1 MAGYWCIMQYWRR
14 SHSTTC
20 MVISFLTSI
29 VNSLSLPPTTSK
41 TTVISLSTQTTTKIK
56 IKKIKKNKKSAK
68 IVIPYICWKALE
80 ELMFCK
86 WLFSFTLHTNSFM
99 LYMVWEELIV
109 YNVQLYITRYD
120 TKAYPILD
128 MDIYPYPNVF
138 SEIEHKPSV
147 V

>member
-29 VNSLSLPPTTSK
+29 VNSLSLPPATSK
-41 TTVISLSTQTTTKIK
+41 TTVISLSTQKTKKKKKMI
-56 IKKIKKNKKSAK
+56 IKKNKNKKSAK

-86 WLFSFTLHTNSFM
+86 WLFSFTLHANSFM
-99 LYMVWEELIV
+99 HALYGLGRA
-109 YNVQLYITRYD
+109 YCVQCLVVRNTLGYKSISSFGYRYIS
-120 TKAYPILD
+120 I
-128 MDIYPYPNVF
+128 
-138 SEIEHKPSV
+138 S
-147 V
+147 